1 MWQSNVPPNSL
12 MVLMLLLYT
21 MTFARARYC
30 SNFFATKW
38 QMASSYSTTLLYST
52 TKYTMFGRL
61 VQPRNLQ
68 SLGISTFIISINLA
82 SLASDNVAIKY
93 TICTPLSIIT
103 APTFLIFGQK
113 LGLLSNIV

>member
-1 MWQSNVPPNSL
+1 

-38 QMASSYSTTLLYST
+38 QTASSYSTTLLYST
-52 TKYTMFGRL
+52 TKYTMFRQL
-61 VQPRNLQ
+61 VQLRNLQ
-68 SLGISTFIISINLA
+68 SLGISTFIISTNLA
-82 SLASDNVAIKY
+82 LLASDNVAIKY
-93 TICTPLSIIT
+93 TIYTPLSIIT
-103 APTFLIFGQK
+103 TPTFLISSWK